1 MENGGIT
8 RNITGIWNGGDCLID
23 EKKII
28 KKLENRIDEFL
39 KGHPDK
45 KDCLEV
51 RAVEEFIHMLELEAK
66 CNGDSCEG

>member
-1 MENGGIT
+1 MGNGGIT
-8 RNITGIWNGGDCLID
+8 RNITGIWNGGDCMVD
-23 EKKII
+23 EKRII
-28 KKLENRIDEFL
+28 KKLENRIDGFV